1 MQDKAKLT
9 EQAVN
14 RFVEMALA
22 RQIKDADKIEVRLK
36 FELNRLMRGETDSI
50 LIKIQGL
57 LLSHHLRVSSLQL
70 EMGQVAVKPLQAM
83 RRKIILVEP
92 VAGWLTIELNEQQMA
107 EAINNDACLDSI
119 NQRWQEVNPTALALQ
134 SVTCQFQAEGTIAF
148 KSRLI
153 SQAESNF
160 QSIEFAAV
168 PSIDSQANQVCFQ
181 NIQILNIQILSE
193 TDTAS
198 SLAELILQEI
208 SEALQLQEF
217 EQQAVSLKPQQ
228 LELMPHLL
236 RIQFAAHI
244 EQFPS
249 S

>member
-57 LLSHHLRVSSLQL
+57 LLSHHLRVICLQL

-107 EAINNDACLDSI
+107 ESINNAACLSSI
-119 NQRWQEVNPTALALQ
+119 NRRWQEINQTNLALQ
-134 SVTCQFQAEGTIAF
+134 SVSCQFREEGTIAF
-148 KSRLI
+148 QGRLG
-153 SQAESNF
+153 SQAESDLQF
-160 QSIEFAAV
+160 IEFTVV
-168 PSIDSQANQVCFQ
+168 PSIASQTSQVYFQ
-181 NIQILNIQILSE
+181 NIQIIKGE
-193 TDTAS
+193 DTFS
-198 SLAELILQEI
+198 SLAELISQEI
-208 SEALQLQEF
+208 SDALQLKEF

-228 LELMPHLL
+228 LELIPHLL
-236 RIQFAAHI
+236 KIQWAAHI